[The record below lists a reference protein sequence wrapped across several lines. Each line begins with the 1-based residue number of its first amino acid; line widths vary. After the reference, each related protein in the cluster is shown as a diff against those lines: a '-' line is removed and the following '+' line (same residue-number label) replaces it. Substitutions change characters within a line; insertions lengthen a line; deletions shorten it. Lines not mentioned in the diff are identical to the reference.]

1 MLPLRYAFTIP
12 LLRKMDDLFANLGL
26 YEGMSKIKN
35 PLPKWHYLDGAEL
48 VGNGI
53 GLVVS

>member
-26 YEGMSKIKN
+26 NEGVSKIKN

-48 VGNGI
+48 I
-53 GLVVS
+53 GDSV

>member
-26 YEGMSKIKN
+26 NEGVSKIKN
-35 PLPKWHYLDGAEL
+35 PFPKWHYLDGAEL

>member
-1 MLPLRYAFTIP
+1 
-12 LLRKMDDLFANLGL
+12 MDDLFANLGL
-26 YEGMSKIKN
+26 NEGVSKIKN